1 MADKTEVVSI
11 RLPKDLLTKVDD
23 MVEQLGFSTSRAD
36 YVVKSLDSFFRLLVD
51 TKLKIDKQI
60 EQLKELHEIDPNT
73 ILSITKAAMDIYMKK
88 YGTFTENKQQILLR
102 VPTKMNR
109 AIEEYRTYL
118 GLYTDRSEFIRF
130 AVVNQIESDTS
141 LLERM
146 NMVRENRIFQERTT
160 DDIVNSV
167 LKELQ
172 NSDSDALNGLVGLTK
187 LFLDKS
193 AKPKE

>member
-1 MADKTEVVSI
+1 M
-11 RLPKDLLTKVDD
+11 
-23 MVEQLGFSTSRAD
+23 
-36 YVVKSLDSFFRLLVD
+36 KSLDSFFRLLVD

-109 AIEEYRTYL
+109 AIDEYRTYL

>member
-109 AIEEYRTYL
+109 AIDEYRTYL
-118 GLYTDRSEFIRF
+118 GLYTDRAEFIRF
-130 AVVNQIESDTS
+130 AVVNQIESDAS

-146 NMVRENRIFQERTT
+146 NMVRDNRIFQERTT

>member
-109 AIEEYRTYL
+109 AIDEYRTYL

-130 AVVNQIESDTS
+130 AVVNQIGSDTS

>member
-36 YVVKSLDSFFRLLVD
+36 YVVNSLDSFFRLLVD

-146 NMVRENRIFQERTT
+146 NMVQENRIFQERTT